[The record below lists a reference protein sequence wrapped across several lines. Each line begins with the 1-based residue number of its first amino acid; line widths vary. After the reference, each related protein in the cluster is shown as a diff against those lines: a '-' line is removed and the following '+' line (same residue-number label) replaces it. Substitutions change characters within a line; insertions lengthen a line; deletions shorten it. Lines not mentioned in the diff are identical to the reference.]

1 MISVRG
7 LRKHYKVHK
16 RPPGLKAAFR
26 SLFHR
31 DYTTVKAVDGI
42 SFEIKPGERVGF
54 LGPNGAGKTT
64 TLKVLSGLLHPSE
77 GEVLVDGHVPRH
89 RETAFLKKIMLIM
102 GQKQQLL
109 WDLPPAETF
118 ELNRAIYD
126 VPREQFKQT
135 LDELVAL
142 LELEELIQKPT
153 RQLSLGERMKCELA
167 AALIHRPKVL
177 FLDEP
182 TIGLDVSMQV
192 TMRSFIK
199 EYNERHGA
207 TLILTSH
214 YMDDVAALCPR
225 VIVIDKGALSYD
237 GGLDAL
243 VQRVRPEK
251 RVVFRLEKPVEASQ
265 LASLGR
271 VVSHETGSAVLQVP
285 PEAVSATIG
294 RALAS
299 LPVTDLTVE
308 NAPLE
313 EVMSELFSENKVRR
327 AAAASERGA

>member
-1 MISVRG
+1 MISVRD
-7 LRKHYKVHK
+7 LRKHYQVHK
-16 RPPGLKAAFR
+16 RPPGLKAALR
-26 SLFHR
+26 SVFHR
-31 DYTTVKAVDGI
+31 TYTSVKAVDGI

-64 TLKVLSGLLHPSE
+64 TLKVLAGLLHPSS
-77 GEVLVDGHVPRH
+77 GEVRVDGHVPRH
-89 RETAFLKKIMLIM
+89 REDAFLKKIMLVM

-126 VPREQFKQT
+126 VPRAQYKQT
-135 LDELVAL
+135 LDELVTL
-142 LELEELIQKPT
+142 LELEELIGKPA

-182 TIGLDVSMQV
+182 TIGLDVSMQAI
-192 TMRSFIK
+192 MRTFIK
-199 EYNERHGA
+199 SYNERNGA

-225 VIVIDKGALSYD
+225 VIVIDKGLLSYD

-251 RVVFRLEKPVEASQ
+251 RVVLRLNQPVDVNS
-265 LASLGR
+265 LAPLGK
-271 VVSHETGSAVLQVP
+271 VVSHDNVTAVLQVP
-285 PEAVSATIG
+285 QDAVNTTVS
-294 RALAS
+294 RALS
-299 LPVTDLTVE
+299 HLPVQDLTVE

-313 EVMSELFSENKVRR
+313 EVMSELFAETK
-327 AAAASERGA
+327 AHRGTVGT

>member
-1 MISVRG
+1 MISVRD
-7 LRKHYKVHK
+7 LRKHYQVHK
-16 RPPGLKAAFR
+16 RPPGLKAALR
-26 SLFHR
+26 SVIHR
-31 DYTTVKAVDGI
+31 TYTTVKAVDGI

-64 TLKVLSGLLHPSE
+64 TLKVLSGLLHPSS
-77 GEVLVDGHVPRH
+77 GEVWVDGHVPRH
-89 RETAFLKKIMLIM
+89 REDAFLKKIMLVM

-126 VPREQFKQT
+126 VPRAQYKQT
-135 LDELVAL
+135 LDELVSL
-142 LELEELIQKPT
+142 LELEELIGKPA

-167 AALIHRPKVL
+167 AALIHRPKLL

-182 TIGLDVSMQV
+182 TIGLDVSMQA
-192 TMRSFIK
+192 TMRTFIK
-199 EYNERHGA
+199 SYNERHGA

-225 VIVIDKGALSYD
+225 VIVIDKGQLSYD

-251 RVVFRLEKPVEASQ
+251 RVVLRLNRPVDADS
-265 LASLGR
+265 LAPLGK
-271 VVSHETGSAVLQVP
+271 VVTHDNVTAVLQVP
-285 PEAVSATIG
+285 QDAVNATVS
-294 RALAS
+294 RALSS
-299 LPVTDLTVE
+299 LPVQDLTVE

-313 EVMSELFSENKVRR
+313 EVMSELFAESKARR
-327 AAAASERGA
+327 GTVGA